1 MEDINKILNIVKAS
15 KNFETPPRI
24 ALRFNE
30 TPG

>member
-1 MEDINKILNIVKAS
+1 MEDINKILNKVKTS
-15 KNFETPPRI
+15 KDFETSPRI